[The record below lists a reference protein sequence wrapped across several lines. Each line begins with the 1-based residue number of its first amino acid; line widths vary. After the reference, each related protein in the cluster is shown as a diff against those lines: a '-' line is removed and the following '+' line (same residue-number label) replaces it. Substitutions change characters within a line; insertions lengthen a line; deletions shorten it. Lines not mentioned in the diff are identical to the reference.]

1 MTNAKMTNTAEA
13 VNSVEKRP
21 WYKEPMVWLVIAIPL
36 SSVIYGTF
44 FFIVSITS
52 FDGMVVDDYYK
63 EGKKINRVLKRDK
76 AALRHGLT
84 AQMTVNEGLA
94 TVFIAANESYVP
106 PPTLEINFIYS
117 TRAGQDK
124 TIFVEQTQP
133 GIYKGAVPELEI
145 GRWNVQI
152 ASDDWRLMGSMRA
165 PDEHTVVIKPLMK

>member
-1 MTNAKMTNTAEA
+1 MTINDTTDI
-13 VNSVEKRP
+13 VEKRP

-63 EGKKINRVLKRDK
+63 VGKEINRELKRDK
-76 AALRHGLT
+76 AALAHGLS
-84 AQMTVNEGLA
+84 AQISVKSSQV
-94 TVFIAANESYVP
+94 TVFIAANESYTP
-106 PPTLEINFIYS
+106 PPVLEIDFIYS

-124 TIFVEQTQP
+124 AIFVDQSQA
-133 GIYKGAVPELEI
+133 GIYKGTVPELEV

-152 ASDDWRLMGSMRA
+152 ASDDWRLMGSLWA
-165 PDEHTVVIKPLMK
+165 PQEGTVLIKPLTK